1 MNTNP
6 QYLSL
11 DTARRQSKEP
21 EGEREPPQPLMRELP
36 PAEAFPIDALGDIL
50 GPAAVGIQ
58 QRVQSPLAM
67 CGQSVLAAATLAVQA
82 HADVLLPTGQTR
94 PLSNLFLTVAASGE
108 RKSATDTEALGAIR
122 RRETEL
128 RETFD
133 REMPAYV
140 NDNAAWERMHQQI
153 CKKHKDR
160 AALRA
165 ALDELGPA
173 PRRPLDPVLLCS
185 DPTFEGLCLL
195 LGTGQPSI
203 GVFTAEGGQF
213 IGGHAMKDDAKLR
226 TAAGLSSI
234 WDGEPI
240 KRVRAGNGAVVL
252 PGRRVSMH
260 LMAQPD
266 VAAMMLAD
274 PVLIDQGLLSRCLIA
289 APEPTSGFRP
299 WRDPCP
305 KMDEAIRRYDQQL
318 LRILRRPLP
327 LVSGKTNELAPRV
340 LRLSDERARA
350 IYIAFY
356 NEMEVQLKP
365 NGALTSI
372 RGLANKLA
380 EHAARIAAV
389 LTLIDDIDAQEIPAH
404 HMASGTKL
412 AQYYAAEAIRLFE
425 VGRTD
430 PDLKS
435 AQQLLDWMHK
445 SKAVQFSLTD
455 IYQRGP
461 RSIRNAK
468 TARRLV
474 SILVAHRH
482 LEEVQD
488 GVDLNGVRRKEVW
501 RLTVRA

>member
-1 MNTNP
+1 
-6 QYLSL
+6 
-11 DTARRQSKEP
+11 
-21 EGEREPPQPLMRELP
+21 
-36 PAEAFPIDALGDIL
+36 
-50 GPAAVGIQ
+50 
-58 QRVQSPLAM
+58 M
-67 CGQSVLAAATLAVQA
+67 CGQSVLAAATLAVQP
-82 HADVLLPTGQTR
+82 HADVLLPTGQRR
-94 PLSNLFLTVAASGE
+94 PISNLFLTVAASGE
-108 RKSATDTEALGAIR
+108 RKSTTDTEALGSIR

-133 REMPAYV
+133 SEMSAYR
-140 NDNAAWERMHQQI
+140 NDNAAWERMHQEI
-153 CKKHKDR
+153 CKKKKDR
-160 AALRA
+160 ATLRSG
-165 ALDELGPA
+165 LDELGPA
-173 PRRPLDPVLLCS
+173 PPRPLDPVLICS

-195 LGTGQPSI
+195 LRTGQPSI

-226 TAAGLSSI
+226 TAAGLSTI

-240 KRVRAGNGAVVL
+240 KRVRAGDGTVVL

-305 KMDEAIRRYDQQL
+305 EGDAAISRYDQQL
-318 LRILRRPLP
+318 LRILKRPLP
-327 LVSGKTNELAPRV
+327 LVSGKANELDPRV
-340 LRLSDERARA
+340 LRLSESGRA
-350 IYIAFY
+350 IWIAFY
-356 NEMEVQLKP
+356 NVMELQLKP

-389 LTLIDDIDAQEIPAH
+389 LTLFDDIEAEEIPPH
-404 HMASGTKL
+404 HMANGTKL

-430 PDLKS
+430 PDLKL

-445 SKAVQFSLTD
+445 SGAAQFSLPD

-461 RSIRNAK
+461 RPIRNAN

-474 SILVAHRH
+474 GILVTHRH
-482 LEEVQD
+482 LEEVQN
-488 GVDLNGVRRKEVW
+488 GVDLNGVRRNVAW